1 MMRFSDFRRS
11 RKCNFGITVE
21 SPVMVIAWH
30 NIQRDNFLIEL
41 KKQNKEE
48 DDEENENQMKNNK
61 MYCKNGNR
69 R

>member
-1 MMRFSDFRRS
+1 
-11 RKCNFGITVE
+11 
-21 SPVMVIAWH
+21 MVIAWH